1 MRISVIIPCHNAAPY
16 IAGALTSA
24 ADQAYA
30 PHEIIVI
37 NDASTDETDEAV
49 KGAGVDVQLIHTK
62 HHNAAAARNAGIDI
76 ATGDWI
82 AYLDSD
88 DIWYP
93 HHLKQA
99 VSVLTGSDDVAY
111 LAHYEALDRDGQVVL
126 AVQPTGLDKL
136 TTGLH
141 HHEYVRRCLAHNY
154 FCHDGVLQRRDRI
167 MAVGGFDAGLVRRHD
182 FELFMR
188 VIRDGTWSYDPR
200 PASRVRRFTPDAIS
214 RNRASRQYF
223 FLRAALQVREGYDI
237 PEMSRVIQTGAG
249 TAMAAAYM
257 YGDAQDRARAKG
269 LAWPCLSPA
278 HKALFTGAA
287 LCPPLVKGLIFFRR
301 LLKGRGGD
309 QG

>member
-1 MRISVIIPCHNAAPY
+1 M
-16 IAGALTSA
+16 
-24 ADQAYA
+24 
-30 PHEIIVI
+30 
-37 NDASTDETDEAV
+37 
-49 KGAGVDVQLIHTK
+49 
-62 HHNAAAARNAGIDI
+62 
-76 ATGDWI
+76 
-82 AYLDSD
+82 
-88 DIWYP
+88 
-93 HHLKQA
+93 
-99 VSVLTGSDDVAY
+99 
-111 LAHYEALDRDGQVVL
+111 
-126 AVQPTGLDKL
+126 
-136 TTGLH
+136 H

-200 PASRVRRFTPDAIS
+200 PASRVRRFTPGAIS

-287 LCPPLVKGLIFFRR
+287 LCPPLFKGLIFFRR